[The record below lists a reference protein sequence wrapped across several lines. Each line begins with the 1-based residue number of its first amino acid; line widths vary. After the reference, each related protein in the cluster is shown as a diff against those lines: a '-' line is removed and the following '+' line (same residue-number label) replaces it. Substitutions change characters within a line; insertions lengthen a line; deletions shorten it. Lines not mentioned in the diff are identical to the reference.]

1 MWRKKN
7 KTASKIQAAEV
18 KMLTSDLK
26 MCVKLNAI
34 KSKRTRKI
42 NIHVLDYLDNTQ

>member
-18 KMLTSDLK
+18 KMLRSDFK
-26 MCVKLNAI
+26 MCAKLNVI
-34 KSKRTRKI
+34 KIK
-42 NIHVLDYLDNTQ
+42 